1 MNRKRNLL
9 VTVTAALLSALLVYG
24 VYVLQLRQVQFQET
38 VNIVVPQRF
47 VAAGERLS
55 ADMLGVKQ
63 IAKASYE
70 PEMSVDAKE
79 LIGSEAIIPLGANEP
94 LLRWKLGKFRLQPG
108 RNQSTFQIPRDY
120 VLSVSSGIRAG
131 DKVIVYGSGAEADSV
146 RLFDEPITVAS
157 VKTSGNLEIDDMNDA
172 NLKAMTSGDQEGM
185 YAARRDANGVIDA
198 INLNLT
204 ESQWLKLDAL
214 CKNGASKVVIAYSSN
229 SLDIAASSIGE
240 VAAP

>member
-38 VNIVVPQRF
+38 VNIIVPQRF
-47 VAAGERLS
+47 VASGERLS
-55 ADMLGVKQ
+55 AEMLGNKQ
-63 IAKASYE
+63 ISRASYE
-70 PEMSVDAKE
+70 PEMSTDAKE
-79 LIGSEAIIPLGANEP
+79 LIGSEAIVPLGANEP
-94 LLRWKLGKFRLQPG
+94 VLTWKVGKFRLQPG

-131 DKVIVYGSGAEADSV
+131 DKVIVYGSGAESESV
-146 RLFDEPITVAS
+146 RLFEDPITVAS
-157 VKTSGNLEIDDMNDA
+157 VKTSGNLEIDDMNDS
-172 NLKAMTSGDQEGM
+172 NLKAMASSDQEGM

-204 ESQWLKLDAL
+204 EAQWLKLDAL
-214 CKNGASKVVIAYSSN
+214 CKSGASKVVIAYSSE
-229 SLDIAASSIGE
+229 SLDIAASKIGE
-240 VAAP
+240 EAVR